1 METQQNDP
9 AWVKA
14 IYVTVFILLITA
26 VTQLFSDPA
35 TMTAWDYKAVAK
47 HSKEFA
53 KAKGSQV
60 ASGDLGAVASASP
73 ESSEAGIAML
83 RAGGNAVDAFVA
95 ASFAVSVTRPQST
108 GIGGGG
114 FLVYYDAQSKESLAL
129 DFRETAPA
137 KAHRDMYK
145 TKQDSLLG
153 PQAAGIPGLVKGLV
167 DFHAQHGSGKIRL
180 AQILQ
185 PAIDL
190 AEKGFAVDSGLAYLC
205 KKYKSKLEL
214 YPASAAVFVPNGVP
228 LKKGDWLVQPDLA
241 WTLKQIAK
249 GGSDAFYKGPVAERI
264 AKAMKR
270 DGGLLT
276 EADFA
281 NYQAVPRKPLEG
293 RYHDRRILTMPPPA
307 GGMHLLQMLNILEE
321 KQLGQYRH
329 NQANHIHLMA
339 EAMKYTY
346 ADRAV
351 HSGDPGFWK
360 VPTKWLTSKG
370 YARKIAD
377 KISVEKTTPSKDI
390 AAGTVPK
397 ESNQTTHISVVDRFG
412 SAVSSTQTINTGLGS
427 KYIAEGTGILM
438 NNEMDDFGSSKGRP
452 NHFGAVA
459 LSDANLIEPGKRP
472 LSSMSPTLVFDPQD
486 RLIMAVGTPGGT
498 RIMTSVLQ
506 VILNRIDF
514 ALDPKTCVHAPRM
527 HHQWSPEELWL
538 ERSGF
543 KDEALFKALK
553 ARRNDIKL
561 RKSNICNVQAVFRNP
576 ESGELTAVSDRRGTG
591 QPRAL
596 SK

>member
-1 METQQNDP
+1 MDTQTNDP
-9 AWVKA
+9 AWTKTLYAGVLVLLLVA
-14 IYVTVFILLITA
+14 ITG
-26 VTQLFSDPA
+26 LFRDPA
-35 TMTAWDYKAVAK
+35 SLGAWDYKAVAK
-47 HSKEFA
+47 DSKAAA
-53 KAKGSQV
+53 KAKGPQV
-60 ASGDLGAVASASP
+60 AEGHLGAVATASP

-114 FLVYYDAQSKESLAL
+114 FLVYFNAKTKESLAL
-129 DFRETAPA
+129 DFRETAPSR
-137 KAHRDMYK
+137 AHRTMYK

-153 PQAAGIPGLVKGLV
+153 PRAAGIPGLVKGLV
-167 DFHAQHGSGKIRL
+167 EFHAQHGSGKIRL
-180 AQILQ
+180 AQVLQ

-190 AEKGFAVDSGLAYLC
+190 AEKGFAVDSGLAKLC
-205 KKYKSKLEL
+205 KKYKALL
-214 YPASAAVFVPNGVP
+214 LRYPASAAVFVPNGVP

-241 WTLKQIAK
+241 WTLKQIAQ

-276 EADFA
+276 EEDFA
-281 NYQAVPRKPLEG
+281 NYEAVPRKPLEG

-321 KQLGQYRH
+321 KELGQYKH
-329 NQANHIHLMA
+329 NHVDHLHLMA

-351 HSGDPGFWK
+351 HSGDPGFWN
-360 VPTKWLTSKG
+360 VPTKWLTSKR
-370 YARKIAD
+370 YAREIAD
-377 KISVEKTTPSKDI
+377 KILLEKATPSKDI
-390 AAGTVPK
+390 AAGAVPK
-397 ESNQTTHISVVDRFG
+397 ESKQTTHISVIDRFG
-412 SAVSSTQTINTGLGS
+412 SAVSSTQTVNTGLGS
-427 KYIAEGTGILM
+427 KYVAEGTGILM
-438 NNEMDDFGSSKGRP
+438 NNEMDDFGSTGRA
-452 NHFGAVA
+452 NFFGAVT

-506 VILNRIDF
+506 VIINRIDF
-514 ALDPKTCVHAPRM
+514 ALSPKDCVHKARM
-527 HHQWSPEELWL
+527 HHQWSPEELRL
-538 ERSGF
+538 EKSGF
-543 KDEALFKALK
+543 KDEALIKALK
-553 ARRNDIKL
+553 ARRSDIKL
-561 RKSNICNVQAVFRNP
+561 KKANICNVQAVFRNP
-576 ESGELTAVSDRRGTG
+576 ETGKLTAVSDRRGTG

-596 SK
+596 DK